1 MHRAGPVGGDGA
13 AGAVGGVGAGVEAER
28 SVAGPGVQVRCGC
41 TGCCAAVC
49 GCDKQGTKDLWLWD
63 GGWEWGQYG
72 NDERQDRVQQEGREN
87 CLRVVVALPLLL
99 QQQVPD
105 AARLLP
111 LLLLLLL
118 MLHCLLLLHLKL
130 CCLEASP
137 RLLHMHL
144 LPLLLSLMVMVM
156 LVLQRQLLMWKS
168 VFGAPWFQ
176 VTLLE
181 MVATLS
187 QVLTEQP

>member
-1 MHRAGPVGGDGA
+1 
-13 AGAVGGVGAGVEAER
+13 
-28 SVAGPGVQVRCGC
+28 
-41 TGCCAAVC
+41 
-49 GCDKQGTKDLWLWD
+49 
-63 GGWEWGQYG
+63 
-72 NDERQDRVQQEGREN
+72 
-87 CLRVVVALPLLL
+87 
-99 QQQVPD
+99 
-105 AARLLP
+105 
-111 LLLLLLL
+111 
-118 MLHCLLLLHLKL
+118 LKL

-144 LPLLLSLMVMVM
+144 LPLLLSLLVMVM